1 MAEKRASFFDVFD
14 NLWVKCSRNYSS
26 MLYSFFFRLK
36 KKQICYKKKKKEI
49 EVFMNPIISDLVKK
63 LPSPLH
69 CLCQMIK
76 TTASG

>member
-36 KKQICYKKKKKEI
+36 KKQICYKEKKGNRSFYEPHHK
-49 EVFMNPIISDLVKK
+49 
-63 LPSPLH
+63 
-69 CLCQMIK
+69 
-76 TTASG
+76 